1 MTLFNNMAKSSQVS
15 QNLMC
20 EGNLSGKVVLNLTG
34 LSNFVSNDNQ
44 DLIGILKLLLDK
56 QTAMNAGMIVMNS
69 YQN

>member
-1 MTLFNNMAKSSQVS
+1 
-15 QNLMC
+15 MC